1 MANLRLLAAQALT
14 CVLRQQGSLASS
26 LPKALEQAEHG
37 DRALIQ
43 QLCYGTCRH
52 FPQLELIADQLI
64 HKPMKPQDLDIYA
77 LILMGLYQIKA
88 MRTPDYAAVDATVQA
103 AKASGKRWADKLV
116 NGILRSYI
124 RALAGGPEFEEILNE
139 HDAYRYNHP
148 QWLVSKLGNHW
159 PDHWQAILAANDPQ
173 APLTLRINVR
183 QVSREEFLTALAD
196 AGHPANPCQYSSV
209 GVQLEKACDITALPG
224 FTQGWFSVQDE
235 APQLSAHLL
244 ELKSGQRV
252 LDACAAPGG
261 KTCHLLEAAD
271 VKVTAIELEQRRI
284 GRMEENLQ
292 RLQLK
297 ADIICADASEPE
309 GWWDG
314 QHFDRILL
322 DAPCSATGVIRRN
335 PDIKILRSSEDILAL
350 SQLQLKLLTKL
361 WPLLKPGGYL
371 LYATCSVLRQ
381 ENDRVV
387 GRFLKYQTEAQHC
400 AIEAHWG
407 LELEHGRQL
416 LPDPNSHDGFYYAK
430 LHKPA

>member
-1 MANLRLLAAQALT
+1 
-14 CVLRQQGSLASS
+14 
-26 LPKALEQAEHG
+26 
-37 DRALIQ
+37 
-43 QLCYGTCRH
+43 
-52 FPQLELIADQLI
+52 
-64 HKPMKPQDLDIYA
+64 
-77 LILMGLYQIKA
+77 
-88 MRTPDYAAVDATVQA
+88 
-103 AKASGKRWADKLV
+103 
-116 NGILRSYI
+116 
-124 RALAGGPEFEEILNE
+124 
-139 HDAYRYNHP
+139 
-148 QWLVSKLGNHW
+148 
-159 PDHWQAILAANDPQ
+159 
-173 APLTLRINVR
+173 
-183 QVSREEFLTALAD
+183 
-196 AGHPANPCQYSSV
+196 V

-224 FTQGWFSVQDE
+224 FAQGWFSVQDE

-350 SQLQLKLLTKL
+350 AQLQLKLLTKL